1 MIGEGGQPQSRVYE
15 LWTTIYTIARN
26 ELLLQTRYRTKFLLD
41 LFSPVLALA
50 PIMLTAYF
58 LTSGRE
64 SGNLAQSVGLPDHFT
79 FIMLGYMA
87 FAALGVGNPIMHY
100 TGSAWTMR
108 MLQETG
114 VLERNLLAPMPREA
128 LILGTGVYYALL
140 YLFHVAYV
148 LAASLIF
155 LDLDFALTTSGVV
168 VAGGLLI
175 AMSLMSILL
184 GFLMA
189 AVSLVMRD
197 VSVTL
202 LVIHRPFLLLTGAY
216 FLVEL
221 LPQPF
226 RFLAMV
232 NPLAY
237 AIDAFRG
244 SLSSSTL
251 LLPLVMECFIVAAST
266 ILIGV
271 AGIWV
276 FRRILDRQL
285 RTGELSLY

>member
-1 MIGEGGQPQSRVYE
+1 MIVESRQSQSRARE
-15 LWTTIYTIARN
+15 LGSAIYTIARN

-148 LAASLIF
+148 LAASLLF
-155 LDLDFALTTSGVV
+155 LELDFVLTTTGVV
-168 VAGGLLI
+168 VAVVLLI
-175 AMSLMSILL
+175 AMSTMAILL

-197 VSVTL
+197 GSVAL

-237 AIDAFRG
+237 AIDGFRG

-251 LLPLVMECFIVAAST
+251 LLPLPVECVIVAGST
-266 ILIGV
+266 VLIGV
-271 AGIWV
+271 VGIWV

-285 RTGELSLY
+285 RTGELSIY